1 MIFGNLSSVL
11 EDEAT
16 IMEAVESNIITQQLL
31 QNQVVRKQSRIS
43 KILTSLSHYGMNY
56 DDQVIRN
63 MRAFPAD
70 KALQPKEEAM
80 YNQSVYGITM
90 NNWKVKGEEEKDFR
104 EKSLEQK
111 REVLRKISAAPE
123 LEDILDVMSNECI
136 VYDDEQSYIA
146 LPFIDTGLT
155 QALTEKSA
163 EEIRNAVDAAFYKI
177 YMLLNWKRNA
187 WDDFKRFL
195 IDGVMAYEIIYD
207 DLENPHSIIGI
218 IDIDPITLTRDIK
231 NGTTY
236 WVQFKGVQGKER
248 YLLDSQ
254 IIYIKYEDSGVSTRQ
269 SYLERLIRPFNLY
282 RIVEQAQV
290 IWTVTQSSFK
300 TMFTIP
306 INGMNKAKGMQTLSQ
321 AMNRY
326 KEDISFNVETGELQV
341 NGKVNMPFNKEYWM
355 PENEAG
361 TPQIETIVDNGPQL
375 NDSDQIKYF
384 ESKLYKMSKIPETRF
399 DKEAQATWFGSDPT
413 QQLRDEINFSRFVTR
428 LRNTFSEILLK
439 PLRIQLTLQIPDIKN
454 DKRILDAVSLH
465 FNSYNEFEEMM
476 QIEIMTKRV
485 EFIGTMK
492 DSLVVTNDE
501 GEEEPYFDP
510 EFLIIKYLKMSDADL
525 EMNRKMKEEKKL
537 KKANASDS
545 GNDEEQEEDTE
556 QEEGGGEEGGNG
568 EEGGGE
574 SPESEESGGEIDSEM
589 LGDVQPE
596 SSETTQA

>member
-11 EDEAT
+11 ENEST

-31 QNQVVRKQSRIS
+31 QNQSSKKQSRVS
-43 KILTSLSHYGMNY
+43 KILATLSHYGMNY
-56 DDQVIRN
+56 DDQVLKN

-70 KALQPKEEAM
+70 KALQPKDEVM
-80 YNQSVYGITM
+80 YNQSVYGVTV
-90 NNWKVKGEEEKDFR
+90 NNWKVKGEEEKDF
-104 EKSLEQK
+104 KDKTLEQK
-111 REVLRKISAAPE
+111 REVLRKMSSAPE
-123 LEDILDVMSNECI
+123 LEDILDVMANECI
-136 VYDDEQSYIA
+136 VYDDEQAYIA
-146 LPFIDTGLT
+146 QPFIDTGLT

-163 EEIRNAVDAAFYKI
+163 EEVRNAVDSAFYKI
-177 YMLLNWKRNA
+177 YMLLNWKNNA

-195 IDGVMAYEIIYD
+195 IDGVMAYEIVYD
-207 DLENPHSIIGI
+207 SLENPHSIVGI
-218 IDIDPITLTRDIK
+218 IDIDPITLTKDIK

-248 YLLDSQ
+248 YLLDTQ

-326 KEDISFNVETGELQV
+326 KEDISFNVETGELNV

-384 ESKLYKMSKIPETRF
+384 ESKLYKMSKIPESRF

-428 LRNTFSEILLK
+428 LRNTFALILLK
-439 PLRIQLTLQIPDIKN
+439 PLRIQLTLNIPDIKN

-476 QIEIMTKRV
+476 QIEVMTKRV

-492 DSLVVTNDE
+492 DSLVITNDE

-510 EFLIIKYLKMSDADL
+510 EFLIIKFLKMSDADL

-537 KKANASDS
+537 KKANSDS
-545 GNDEEQEEDTE
+545 DNGEDEESGGDEEM
-556 QEEGGGEEGGNG
+556 GGEEENGTG

-574 SPESEESGGEIDSEM
+574 APESDESGGEIDDEM